1 VEQEAQEVQED
12 KVIQDLVEM
21 EGMAFMDVAVV
32 EQVRVHQLQ
41 ELKAEQVVMD

>member
-21 EGMAFMDVAVV
+21 EEMAFMDVAVV